1 MKKETGEQTYELKYT
16 GHLMGAES
24 MYLHYGYANWSNV
37 SEKKM
42 KKLKSCYKIEISVP
56 EGNEL
61 NFCFR
66 ANENEWDNN
75 WGNNYWFTPGS
86 SKSYDWV
93 EITSKEPA
101 TAKSTSTT
109 KAKTT
114 TTKAVTT
121 KAKSATSTGTTSAKK
136 SVSAKKTT
144 KK

>member
-1 MKKETGEQTYELKYT
+1 MKKETGEQIYELKYT
-16 GHLMGAES
+16 GYLMDADS
-24 MYLHYGYANWSNV
+24 MYLHYGYTNWSNV

-75 WGNNYWFTPGS
+75 GGNNYWFTPGS
-86 SKSYDWV
+86 SKNYDWV
-93 EITSKEPA
+93 EITGKETVATKSK
-101 TAKSTSTT
+101 STT

-114 TTKAVTT
+114 TAKATTT
-121 KAKSATSTGTTSAKK
+121 KAKCAATTSKASTKK
-136 SVSAKKTT
+136 KESTTKTT